1 MLSERDEHVYL
12 TARRHGIVLVRPLVR
27 SGVLFLLGVAL
38 FRLPGVVAGG
48 LGALVITAA
57 ALFVLRAVWMWERT
71 RLVVTNEKVY
81 VIRGTLHRRAKAV
94 RLKAVDAVE
103 VDQSLL
109 GQLFGYG
116 TVVMGPLAVGHVP
129 EPKQVCSLVER
140 LAS

>member
-1 MLSERDEHVYL
+1 MLSAEDEQVYL
-12 TARRHGIVLVRPLVR
+12 TARRHGIVLARPLVR
-27 SGVLFLLGVAL
+27 SGLLFVIGVML
-38 FRLPGVVAGG
+38 FRLPGVAAGG
-48 LGALVITAA
+48 LGALLITAA

-81 VIRGTLHRRAKAV
+81 VVGGTVHRRAKAV
-94 RLKAVDAVE
+94 RLRAVEAVE

-116 TVVMGPLAVGHVP
+116 TVVVGPLAVGHVP
-129 EPKQVCSLVER
+129 QPKQVCRLVER

>member
-1 MLSERDEHVYL
+1 MLSAQDEQVYL
-12 TARRHGIVLVRPLVR
+12 TARRHGIVLARPLVR
-27 SGVLFLLGVAL
+27 SGVLFAIGVIV
-38 FRLPGVVAGG
+38 FQLPGVVAGG
-48 LGALVITAA
+48 VGALLVTAA
-57 ALFVLRAVWMWERT
+57 SLFVLRAVWMWERT

-81 VIRGTLHRRAKAV
+81 VTRGTLHRRAKAV

-116 TVVMGPLAVGHVP
+116 TVVVGPLAVGHVP
-129 EPKQVCSLVER
+129 EPNRVCRLVER

>member
-1 MLSERDEHVYL
+1 
-12 TARRHGIVLVRPLVR
+12 
-27 SGVLFLLGVAL
+27 
-38 FRLPGVVAGG
+38 
-48 LGALVITAA
+48 
-57 ALFVLRAVWMWERT
+57 
-71 RLVVTNEKVY
+71 
-81 VIRGTLHRRAKAV
+81 V